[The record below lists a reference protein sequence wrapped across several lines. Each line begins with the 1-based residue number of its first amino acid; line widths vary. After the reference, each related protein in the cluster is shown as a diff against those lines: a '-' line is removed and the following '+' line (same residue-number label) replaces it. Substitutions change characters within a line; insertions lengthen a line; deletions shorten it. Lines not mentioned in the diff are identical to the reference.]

1 MESKWGRWL
10 VAIGSA
16 ILFFPFLGRVH
27 LFDWDELNFAEI
39 AREMIVSG
47 DYLNVQI
54 AFQPFYEKP
63 PLFFWL
69 QVLSMKLWGINELA
83 ARFPNAVVGVVA
95 LVLLYG
101 WGQRDRG
108 ELFARWWVI
117 AYAGSILPFIYFKS
131 GIIDPLFN
139 LLIFSAVW
147 IYFRCRLIRDDA
159 NGTRPDRDAG
169 RNQRPVL
176 GAFAR
181 MGGLIGL
188 AILTKGPV
196 ALLVFGLVA
205 ATDLLASK
213 GRSWVG
219 LKPWFVFFAFL
230 ISVGGSWFLL
240 QIARGDWNV
249 VVEFVRVQ
257 DNLFSKGVAG
267 HAQPWFYHPL
277 VLLIGCFPASIFA
290 LRPLFRRYA
299 LTDSAY
305 GMLILFWVVLIL
317 FSIVKTK
324 IVHYSSLTY
333 YPLTYLAARE
343 LSRGQARRGVGF
355 GLMGIG
361 SIWVAL
367 FTAIPVLLGPK
378 KDWLMAQLM
387 DLQSRAMLNQPLE
400 FPPVAFLVGPGFALV
415 LIFAAVSYGRTKQV
429 RRWWILF
436 AGTTVATFL
445 FLLTMVPQVERVTQ
459 GGAIEMYQSFRDSE
473 VVLQTGY
480 FKSYGYLF
488 YSDADS
494 IGHRTPTLE
503 RPHFTVAKVN
513 RAARME
519 SDSVFTP
526 IRENG
531 GYQLYYR
538 QLYYWKP

>member
-1 MESKWGRWL
+1 MESKWGRWI

-69 QVLSMKLWGINELA
+69 QVISMKLWGINEFA
-83 ARFPNAVVGVVA
+83 ARFPNALVGVVA
-95 LVLLYG
+95 LVFLYD
-101 WGQRDRG
+101 WGRRDRG
-108 ELFARWWVI
+108 EFFARWWVV
-117 AYAGSILPFIYFKS
+117 AYAGSILPMIYFKS

-139 LLIFSAVW
+139 FLIFSAAW
-147 IYFRCRLIRDDA
+147 IYFQRRLF
-159 NGTRPDRDAG
+159 RDAG
-169 RNQRPVL
+169 SSTRPNRVAGSNQRPDL

-196 ALLVFGLVA
+196 ALLIFGLVA
-205 ATDLLASK
+205 ATDLVASK
-213 GRSWVG
+213 GKSWVG
-219 LKPWFVFFAFL
+219 LKPWFVFFTVL
-230 ISVGGSWFLL
+230 ILVGGSWFLV
-240 QIARGDWNV
+240 QIAQGDWNV

-257 DNLFSKGVAG
+257 ANLFSKDVAG

-277 VLLIGCFPASIFA
+277 VLLIGCFPASIIA

-299 LTDSAY
+299 PDDPAY

-333 YPLTYLAARE
+333 YPLTYFAARE
-343 LSRGQARRGVGF
+343 LSRAQARRGVVF
-355 GLMGIG
+355 GLMCIG
-361 SIWVAL
+361 LIWAIL

-378 KDWLMAQLM
+378 KDWLMAQISDIQTL
-387 DLQSRAMLNQPLE
+387 AMLNQPLE
-400 FPPVAFLVGPGFALV
+400 FPWFAFLVGPGFALV
-415 LIFAAVSYGRTKQV
+415 LFIALTGFWRKGGV
-429 RRWWILF
+429 RVWPIF
-436 AGTTVATFL
+436 AGTAASTFL

-459 GGAIEMYQSFRDSE
+459 GGAIEIYQSFRESD
-473 VVLQTGY
+473 VVMETGY

-488 YSDADS
+488 YSNADS
-494 IGHRTPTLE
+494 IGHRTPNLE

-513 RAARME
+513 SAARME
-519 SDSVFTP
+519 SDSVFLP